1 MGSPREHLSE
11 WQRAGLIDSAIADR
25 IMAYEERGSTLKSEN
40 RPGFTEVLVYLGIAI
55 VGVGVIV
62 LAATNWGHLG
72 SWARVLVPGV
82 PAVLA
87 LIAGYVMLGQS
98 PAGIQRG
105 GSAAWLASVALIG
118 GTAAVIVNEGG
129 GAGEDAALVASVAAG
144 VAALVLWLR
153 HPNEIQVAA
162 GAGALFILAIAITAE
177 TARGNERFAQ
187 LAGGGTLM
195 LMGLAGVVAAETGM
209 IHPRGICRILAGA
222 AIAFGSIFATAGE
235 DPAVVVELLPLA
247 AGALLLLLGVRFGFF
262 PQIIFGVA
270 VIFAGTIELVVR
282 HVDDPTLAALALM
295 LLGAALIG
303 VVLFLAK
310 VKPWK
315 RGSGGAGF
323 GEPPALA

>member
-1 MGSPREHLSE
+1 
-11 WQRAGLIDSAIADR
+11 
-25 IMAYEERGSTLKSEN
+25 
-40 RPGFTEVLVYLGIAI
+40 
-55 VGVGVIV
+55 
-62 LAATNWGHLG
+62 
-72 SWARVLVPGV
+72 
-82 PAVLA
+82 
-87 LIAGYVMLGQS
+87 
-98 PAGIQRG
+98 
-105 GSAAWLASVALIG
+105 
-118 GTAAVIVNEGG
+118 
-129 GAGEDAALVASVAAG
+129 
-144 VAALVLWLR
+144 
-153 HPNEIQVAA
+153 
-162 GAGALFILAIAITAE
+162 LFILAIAITAE

-262 PQIIFGVA
+262 PHIIFGVA

-323 GEPPALA
+323 GEPSALA